1 MAEEA
6 EKSIFSRPE
15 PVVSFR
21 LNPRLLWMDWET
33 EDRASDEQPPGV
45 EERESSSASE
55 KRGRK
60 RQRED
65 LDGGAS
71 APLPPPMR
79 PAELTSHIKGEMFTT
94 VGTELMELEN
104 SVEKFNSFLRNHEMF
119 PYLSEFIQQFFDLSK
134 RVKTRMQDLHTLYSF
149 LVR

>member
-1 MAEEA
+1 MME
-6 EKSIFSRPE
+6 
-15 PVVSFR
+15 
-21 LNPRLLWMDWET
+21 WET
-33 EDRASDEQPPGV
+33 EEDRLPNDHHPEGSNGTA
-45 EERESSSASE
+45 E

-65 LDGGAS
+65 AAGGAS
-71 APLPPPMR
+71 DAAALQAPVS
-79 PAELTSHIKGEMFTT
+79 PAEIAPHIKGEMFST

-104 SVEKFNSFLRNHEMF
+104 SVEKFNAFLQNHEMF

-149 LVR
+149 LVRLALRSFV

>member
-1 MAEEA
+1 
-6 EKSIFSRPE
+6 
-15 PVVSFR
+15 
-21 LNPRLLWMDWET
+21 MDWET
-33 EDRASDEQPPGV
+33 EDRATDEQPPGV
-45 EERESSSASE
+45 EERESANGGASE

-71 APLPPPMR
+71 ALLPPPMS
-79 PAELTSHIKGEMFTT
+79 PAELTSHIKGEMFST

-104 SVEKFNSFLRNHEMF
+104 SVEKFNTFLRNHEMF